1 MYINEIFLSI
11 QGEGLYSGEKMVF
24 IRTEYCNLRCSW
36 CDTKYSFYE
45 GKEMSIDEIV
55 ESARNINSGHGAS
68 WICLTGGEPLL
79 QKDIS
84 VLVDRLSEEYNIL
97 LETSGSLDI
106 GRFLPNHV
114 KVKKDI
120 DFKLPSSGMYRKF
133 NDKNIS
139 YMEEGDYIKFVVND
153 LNDFNVAMEEIEKI
167 EKIGKNVK
175 IVVQPVYGTDIKMLA
190 DAFIDKAPSNARLML
205 QEHKYIYGEIRGV

>member
-11 QGEGLYSGEKMVF
+11 QGEGIYSGEKMVF

-36 CDTKYSFYE
+36 CDTKYSFNE
-45 GKEMSIDEIV
+45 GMEMSIEEIFNSV
-55 ESARNINSGHGAS
+55 ENLNNGHGTN

-84 VLVDRLSEEYNIL
+84 SLVSRLSKNYNIL

-106 GRFLPNHV
+106 RRFLPVYNL
-114 KVKKDI
+114 VKKDV

-133 NDKNIS
+133 NDKNLL
-139 YMEEGDYIKFVVND
+139 YMENGDYIKFVVND
-153 LNDFNVAMEEIEKI
+153 LLDFKVAMEEIEKI
-167 EKIGKNVK
+167 DKNIQ
-175 IVVQPVYGTDIKMLA
+175 IVVQPVYGTDLKWLA
-190 DAFIDKAPSNARLML
+190 DEFIEKAPANARLML
-205 QEHKYIYGEIRGV
+205 QEHKYIYGNIRGV